1 MRKMTRGELREWKA
15 RFENL
20 PGEEW
25 KPVSFAPRYMVSNY
39 GRAIGPHGPMKP
51 TVNDDGYPQIK
62 ICVDGTAGSSKSF
75 KVHRLVAAE
84 FIPPVAGKPFI
95 NHKNGVKNEND
106 VENLEWCTFR
116 ENVIHGY
123 RVLGRTDKL
132 GEGQAASKL
141 TDVAVR
147 EIRRLVSEH
156 WPHTRLA
163 RMFNVSIRCI
173 GLVAAR
179 KSWKHV

>member
-1 MRKMTRGELREWKA
+1 MRTMTRDELREWKA

-25 KPVSFAPRYMVSNY
+25 RPVSICAKYSVSNY
-39 GRAIGPHGPMKP
+39 GRVIGPYGPMKP
-51 TVNDDGYPQIK
+51 SRNDQGYAQVG
-62 ICVDGTAGSSKSF
+62 ICINGVVRKH
-75 KVHRLVAAE
+75 KVHRLVAQA
-84 FIPPVAGKPFI
+84 FIPPVEGKPFI
-95 NHKNGVKNEND
+95 NHKNGVRDEND
-106 VENLEWCTFR
+106 AENLEWCTFR

-132 GEGQAASKL
+132 GEGNPISKL
-141 TDVAVR
+141 TNEAVV

-156 WPHTRLA
+156 WTHTRLA
-163 RMFNVSIRCI
+163 NMFNVSIRCV

-179 KSWKHV
+179 KSWKHVA